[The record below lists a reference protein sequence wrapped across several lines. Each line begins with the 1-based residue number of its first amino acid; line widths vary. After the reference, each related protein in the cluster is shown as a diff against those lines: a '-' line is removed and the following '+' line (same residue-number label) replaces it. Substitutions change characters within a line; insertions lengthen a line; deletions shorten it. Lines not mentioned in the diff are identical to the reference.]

1 MHSVYCSL
9 APTLC
14 PAHSWSEPL
23 ASTTSFL
30 ATLIS
35 YFPQILL
42 KTFPT
47 SIGLAT
53 PLHSSSGIRR
63 LATRGAMVKDQSIS
77 CLHRVLGIVAIASHS
92 LVNDCLRD
100 LQAIIFLKPFALTPD
115 GSPAPCVLKAA
126 CLTISLLISVYTDS
140 R

>member
-1 MHSVYCSL
+1 MHIVYRSL
-9 APTLC
+9 APNFF

-35 YFPQILL
+35 YFPKILL

-47 SIGLAT
+47 SIGLAA
-53 PLHSSSGIRR
+53 PLHVPNGIRR
-63 LATRGAMVKDQSIS
+63 LATRGAMVKNQSIS
-77 CLHRVLGIVAIASHS
+77 CLHRVLIIVTIASHS

-100 LQAIIFLKPFALTPD
+100 LQAIVFLKPFASTPD
-115 GSPAPCVLKAA
+115 GLPAPFVLKAA
-126 CLTISLLISVYTDS
+126 CLTISLVISVYTDS